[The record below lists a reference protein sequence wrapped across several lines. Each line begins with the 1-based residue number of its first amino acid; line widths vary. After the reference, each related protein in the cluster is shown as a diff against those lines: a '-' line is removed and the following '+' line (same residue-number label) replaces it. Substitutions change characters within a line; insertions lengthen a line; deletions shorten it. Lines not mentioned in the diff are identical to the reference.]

1 MCWKR
6 RSFPFFENIF
16 FINSKFST
24 FVSRCTSASSLWI
37 FAQSFRQFL
46 LIFFA
51 LNHYLHFSLGN
62 DFISSLI
69 MGNLL
74 ATFPRYRFFTEAN
87 FQCSAFF
94 FSSFLSTLLTNF
106 ALGIVSVSSAKEGTY
121 IYTICMYVCASTF
134 MCVQNMITVAIH
146 VLIEG
151 GGRACWLKLGGWLVL
166 QLNGKLLGCFEAF
179 KRLTIDYCS
188 RLNSFVKVGHIALKY
203 FSSVCLLE
211 YLILRIL
218 FTINRFDCTGNVCA
232 WQPKSLFLSV
242 LCLLLL
248 LPFFVALKQQF
259 KLLYFMGC
267 KHKFV

>member
-1 MCWKR
+1 MDFCPIFSPILTHFFRLKPLFAFFSWQWFHFFTDNGKFI
-6 RSFPFFENIF
+6 SNFPTLQIF
-16 FINSKFST
+16 YWGKFSMQ
-24 FVSRCTSASSLWI
+24 R
-37 FAQSFRQFL
+37 
-46 LIFFA
+46 
-51 LNHYLHFSLGN
+51 
-62 DFISSLI
+62 
-69 MGNLL
+69 
-74 ATFPRYRFFTEAN
+74 
-87 FQCSAFF
+87 FF

-106 ALGIVSVSSAKEGTY
+106 ALGVVSVSSAKEGTY
-121 IYTICMYVCASTF
+121 IYTICMYVCVSTF
-134 MCVQNMITVAIH
+134 ICVQNMITVAIH

-248 LPFFVALKQQF
+248 LPFFLALKQQF

>member
-6 RSFPFFENIF
+6 RSFPFIENIF

-94 FSSFLSTLLTNF
+94 SLLFSPHCSQISPLALL
-106 ALGIVSVSSAKEGTY
+106 VSVRRRKERIY
-121 IYTICMYVCASTF
+121 IPHVCMY
-134 MCVQNMITVAIH
+134 
-146 VLIEG
+146 
-151 GGRACWLKLGGWLVL
+151 AC
-166 QLNGKLLGCFEAF
+166 
-179 KRLTIDYCS
+179 
-188 RLNSFVKVGHIALKY
+188 
-203 FSSVCLLE
+203 
-211 YLILRIL
+211 
-218 FTINRFDCTGNVCA
+218 
-232 WQPKSLFLSV
+232 LFLCVCRIWS
-242 LCLLLL
+242 
-248 LPFFVALKQQF
+248 QWQF
-259 KLLYFMGC
+259 TSS
-267 KHKFV
+267 